1 MEFGSS
7 ILRPFHTRGRWLLAA
22 IPLTFLVTA
31 AVTVIVT
38 LTLSTAAK
46 DRATIVQVAA
56 RQRTLAE
63 RYMSELMLLRAGQH
77 ANPQEIGAELNES
90 AHALLEGGTAPA
102 VDGDDDETPVPA
114 ASGSVLRRQLEE
126 QVRLIADLRG
136 SGQALVS
143 GGAPPEAAGGE
154 QLPSNPLMRERI
166 LVALT
171 SANALNS
178 ARTVGEQAD
187 EGVQHLLDAEIAL
200 SVGGLIVSLL
210 LAGLLI
216 LILSRQTAHF
226 RALAKS
232 STDLVAVI
240 DPHGC
245 RYVSES
251 LAAKVGRPP
260 AQLLGDGMLAL
271 VAEADREMLGTV
283 ARTGAPS
290 SFNFNLIDAA
300 GEERTLEAHVTD
312 LRSERHLRGVVLNAR
327 DITERV
333 RLEAELREKA
343 SRDGFSTQLAEALE
357 MADEEADVC
366 DVVEHAMADV
376 SEETPMELLLSDSS
390 RASLRRVAS
399 NDGVEPPGCPVRSP
413 FSCVAVRRGSA
424 VTFESSEHLNAC
436 PHLRG
441 RPTGACS
448 AVCVPVSFMGRS
460 LGVLHTTGADQ
471 QTPSVERVE
480 RLRTLAAQAGARIGT
495 VRAFQKTQ
503 LQASTD
509 SLTGLINRRSAEEQ
523 IRTLLRGRRPFAL
536 ALGDL
541 DRFKQLNDTHGHEA
555 GDRALRLFSDT
566 ARRAIRDRDTIA
578 RWGGE
583 EFVVLLPDLDRFE
596 AVEVLERMRA
606 ALACAHPGET
616 PRFTVSFGVSDTQQT
631 QSASLL
637 FRVADE
643 GLYAA
648 KLAGRDRVSI
658 GALPEEEGNG
668 PRRHDLD
675 VPSDEEDA
683 ELVYEEDAEAAPGSA
698 RSVGAADGSHDYAP
712 DTGTTAVQDDEPS
725 AEAALTG
732 GARDDAAGPET
743 GKAPRRSPGSAAR
756 KAARRVPVGKRSRS

>member
-1 MEFGSS
+1 MTDLRSG
-7 ILRPFHTRGRWLLAA
+7 ILRPFHMRGRWLLAA

-31 AVTVIVT
+31 AVGVVVT
-38 LTLSTAAK
+38 LTLSARAK
-46 DRATIVQVAA
+46 DRAAVVQVAA
-56 RQRTLAE
+56 RQRMLAE
-63 RYMSELMLLRAGQH
+63 RYLNELLLVKAGQQ
-77 ANPQEIGAELNES
+77 ADPQTIGADLNES
-90 AHALLEGGTAPA
+90 AHALLEGGTVPA
-102 VDGDDDETPVPA
+102 VKGDDDDATVA
-114 ASGSVLRRQLEE
+114 AATGTVLRRQLEE
-126 QVRLIADLRG
+126 QIKLIADLRG
-136 SGQALVS
+136 SGQALLT
-143 GGAPPEAAGGE
+143 GGRPPEPTGGE
-154 QLPSNPLMRERI
+154 TLPAGNPLMRARI

-171 SANALNS
+171 SATALNA
-178 ARTVGEQAD
+178 ARTVAARAD
-187 EGVQHLLDAEIAL
+187 DSVQRLLDAEIAL
-200 SVGGLIVSLL
+200 SIGGLIVSLL

-245 RYVSES
+245 RYVSDS
-251 LAAKVGRPP
+251 LAAKAGRPAP
-260 AQLLGDGMLAL
+260 QLLGDGLLAL
-271 VAEADREMLGTV
+271 VGEQDRELLGTV
-283 ARTGAPS
+283 ARTGTPS
-290 SFNFNLIDAA
+290 SFIFTLVDAG

-312 LRSERHLRGVVLNAR
+312 LRGERHLRGVVLNAR

-343 SRDGFSTQLAEALE
+343 RRDGFATQLAEALE
-357 MADEEADVC
+357 MADEELDVC
-366 DVVEHAMADV
+366 EVVEHAMGDV
-376 SEETPMELLLSDSS
+376 SEATPMELLLSDSS

-424 VTFESSEHLNAC
+424 VTFESSEDLNAC

-441 RPTGACS
+441 RPSGACS

-460 LGVLHTTGADQ
+460 LGVLHTTGPDGEA
-471 QTPSVERVE
+471 PGAERVE

-523 IRTLLRGRRPFAL
+523 MRGLLRARRPFAL

-541 DRFKQLNDTHGHEA
+541 DHFKQLNDTHGHEA
-555 GDRALRLFSDT
+555 GDRALRLFADV
-566 ARRAIRDRDTIA
+566 ARRSIRDLDTIA

-583 EFVVLLPDLDRFE
+583 EFVVLLPDLDRFG
-596 AVEVLERMRA
+596 AIEVLERMRA
-606 ALACAHPGET
+606 ALARAHPGET
-616 PRFTVSFGVSDTQQT
+616 PRFTVSFGVSDTQQA

-658 GALPEEEGNG
+658 GTIPDEESQG
-668 PRRHDLD
+668 PRRLD
-675 VPSDEEDA
+675 VELPSDEE
-683 ELVYEEDAEAAPGSA
+683 EEF
-698 RSVGAADGSHDYAP
+698 
-712 DTGTTAVQDDEPS
+712 EP
-725 AEAALTG
+725 LTG
-732 GARDDAAGPET
+732 GGQQDNGAPLNSGSEGPEEANGT
-743 GKAPRRSPGSAAR
+743 RAGAASATVKR
-756 KAARRVPVGKRSRS
+756 ARRTPGAKRPRA

>member
-1 MEFGSS
+1 MG
-7 ILRPFHTRGRWLLAA
+7 IGGGIMRPFHTRGRWLLAA

-31 AVTVIVT
+31 AVGIVVT
-38 LTLSTAAK
+38 LTLSARAR
-46 DRATIVQVAA
+46 DRAAVVQVAA

-63 RYMSELMLLRAGQH
+63 RYLNELLLAKAGQQ
-77 ANPQEIGAELNES
+77 ADPQTIGADLNES
-90 AHALLEGGTAPA
+90 AHALLEGGTVPA
-102 VDGDDDETPVPA
+102 VNGDDDDMSVDA
-114 ASGSVLRRQLEE
+114 ATGTVLRRQLEE
-126 QVRLIADLRG
+126 QVKLIADLRG
-136 SGQALVS
+136 SGQALLTGAQPPGPS
-143 GGAPPEAAGGE
+143 GGET
-154 QLPSNPLMRERI
+154 LPSGNPLMRARI

-171 SANALNS
+171 SATALNA
-178 ARTVGEQAD
+178 ARTVAARAD
-187 EGVQHLLDAEIAL
+187 NSVQRLLDAEIAL
-200 SVGGLIVSLL
+200 SIGGLIVSLL

-232 STDLVAVI
+232 STDLVAVL
-240 DPHGC
+240 DEHGC
-245 RYVSES
+245 RYVSDS
-251 LAAKVGRPP
+251 LAAKAGRPAP
-260 AQLLGDGMLAL
+260 QLLGKGLIAL
-271 VAEADREMLGTV
+271 VPERDRELLRGVGT
-283 ARTGAPS
+283 TGAPQI
-290 SFNFNLIDAA
+290 FNFAMIDAA

-312 LRSERHLRGVVLNAR
+312 LRGERHLRGVVLNAR

-333 RLEAELREKA
+333 RLETELREKA
-343 SRDGFSTQLAEALE
+343 RRDGFATQLAEAFE

-366 DVVEHAMADV
+366 DVVEHAMSDV
-376 SEETPMELLLSDSS
+376 SERTPMELLLSDSS
-390 RASLRRVAS
+390 RASLRRVAA
-399 NDGVEPPGCPVRSP
+399 NEGLEPPACPVRSP

-424 VTFESSEHLNAC
+424 VTFESSEDLNAC

-441 RPTGACS
+441 RPGGPCS

-460 LGVLHTTGADQ
+460 LGVLHSTGADGE
-471 QTPSVERVE
+471 TPDPERVE

-523 IRTLLRGRRPFAL
+523 IRSLLRSGRPFAL
-536 ALGDL
+536 AVGDL

-606 ALACAHPGET
+606 SLARAHPGET
-616 PRFTVSFGVSDTQQT
+616 PRFTVSFGVSDTQQA

-637 FRVADE
+637 FSIADE
-643 GLYAA
+643 GLYTA

-658 GALPEEEGNG
+658 GVVPDESAG

-675 VPSDEEDA
+675 GPSDEEDP
-683 ELVYEEDAEAAPGSA
+683 EHGLTHGSDEGLAATSFSG
-698 RSVGAADGSHDYAP
+698 GLAAAN
-712 DTGTTAVQDDEPS
+712 GTHE
-725 AEAALTG
+725 
-732 GARDDAAGPET
+732 DDAFADADVDFARGESAVPE
-743 GKAPRRSPGSAAR
+743 PQ
-756 KAARRVPVGKRSRS
+756 KAARRTAGSATRKAAPRVTAGKRSRS

>member
-1 MEFGSS
+1 MDAGAG
-7 ILRPFHTRGRWLLAA
+7 ILRPFHARGRWLLAA

-31 AVTVIVT
+31 AVGIVVT
-38 LTLSTAAK
+38 LTLSARAK
-46 DRATIVQVAA
+46 DRAAVVQVAA

-63 RYMSELMLLRAGQH
+63 RYLNELLLAKAGQQ
-77 ANPQEIGAELNES
+77 ADSQTIGADLNES
-90 AHALLEGGTAPA
+90 AHALLEGGTVPA
-102 VDGDDDETPVPA
+102 VNGDDDNSTVPA
-114 ASGSVLRRQLEE
+114 ATGTVLRRQLEQ
-126 QVRLIADLRG
+126 QVKLIADLRG
-136 SGQALVS
+136 SGQALLS
-143 GGAPPEAAGGE
+143 GGQPPEPTAGE
-154 QLPSNPLMRERI
+154 TLPSHDPLMRARI

-171 SANALNS
+171 SATALNV
-178 ARTVGEQAD
+178 ARTVAARAD
-187 EGVQHLLDAEIAL
+187 ESVQRLLDAEIAL
-200 SVGGLIVSLL
+200 SIGGLIVSLL
-210 LAGLLI
+210 LAGVLI

-232 STDLVAVI
+232 STDLVAVL
-240 DPHGC
+240 DEHGC

-251 LAAKVGRPP
+251 LAAKAGRPAP
-260 AQLLGDGMLAL
+260 QLHGEGLLAL
-271 VAEADREMLGTV
+271 VPEKDREVLRGV
-283 ARTGAPS
+283 ARSGAPA
-290 SFNFNLIDAA
+290 SFNFVIGDAA

-312 LRSERHLRGVVLNAR
+312 LRAERHLRGVVLNAR

-343 SRDGFSTQLAEALE
+343 RRDGFATQLAEALE

-366 DVVEHAMADV
+366 DVVEHAMSDI
-376 SEETPMELLLSDSS
+376 SERTPMELLLSDSS

-399 NDGVEPPGCPVRSP
+399 NDGIEPPACPVRSP

-424 VTFESSEHLNAC
+424 VTFDSSEDLNAC

-441 RPTGACS
+441 RPAGACS

-460 LGVLHTTGADQ
+460 LGVLHTTGQDGD
-471 QTPSVERVE
+471 TPDAERVE
-480 RLRTLAAQAGARIGT
+480 SLRTLAAQAGARIGT

-523 IRTLLRGRRPFAL
+523 IRSLLRARRPFAL

-541 DRFKQLNDTHGHEA
+541 DHFKQLNDTHGHEA

-606 ALACAHPGET
+606 ALARAHPGET
-616 PRFTVSFGVSDTQQT
+616 PRFTVSFGVSDTQQA
-631 QSASLL
+631 QGASLL

-658 GALPEEEGNG
+658 GIVPEESAG
-668 PRRHDLD
+668 PSRHELEA
-675 VPSDEEDA
+675 PSDDEDL
-683 ELVYEEDAEAAPGSA
+683 ELGFEDGVDDGPEAAKGFADGLAAANGTHEDVTHAEPARAEMAGAEPEQPARRVPGSA
-698 RSVGAADGSHDYAP
+698 
-712 DTGTTAVQDDEPS
+712 T
-725 AEAALTG
+725 
-732 GARDDAAGPET
+732 
-743 GKAPRRSPGSAAR
+743 R
-756 KAARRVPVGKRSRS
+756 KAARRVAVGKRPRS

>member
-1 MEFGSS
+1 M
-7 ILRPFHTRGRWLLAA
+7 
-22 IPLTFLVTA
+22 
-31 AVTVIVT
+31 
-38 LTLSTAAK
+38 
-46 DRATIVQVAA
+46 
-56 RQRTLAE
+56 RT
-63 RYMSELMLLRAGQH
+63 
-77 ANPQEIGAELNES
+77 
-90 AHALLEGGTAPA
+90 
-102 VDGDDDETPVPA
+102 
-114 ASGSVLRRQLEE
+114 
-126 QVRLIADLRG
+126 
-136 SGQALVS
+136 
-143 GGAPPEAAGGE
+143 
-154 QLPSNPLMRERI
+154 RI

-171 SANALNS
+171 SAVALNS
-178 ARTVGEQAD
+178 ARTIAAQAD
-187 EGVQHLLDAEIAL
+187 NSVQRLLDAEIAL
-200 SVGGLIVSLL
+200 SIGGLIVSLL

-232 STDLVAVI
+232 STDLVAVL
-240 DPHGC
+240 DEHGC
-245 RYVSES
+245 RYASDS
-251 LAAKVGRPP
+251 LAAKAGRPAP
-260 AQLLGDGMLAL
+260 QLLGDGLLAL
-271 VAEADREMLGTV
+271 VPEKERESLRGV
-283 ARTGAPS
+283 ARTGTPQ
-290 SFNFNLIDAA
+290 SFNFVLADAA

-312 LRSERHLRGVVLNAR
+312 LRGERHLRGVVLNAR

-343 SRDGFSTQLAEALE
+343 RRDGFATQLAEALE

-376 SEETPMELLLSDSS
+376 SELTPMELLLSDSS

-399 NDGVEPPGCPVRSP
+399 NDGVEPPACPVRSP

-424 VTFESSEHLNAC
+424 VTFESSEHLNSC

-441 RPTGACS
+441 RPSGPCS

-460 LGVLHTTGADQ
+460 LGVLHTTGADGE
-471 QTPSVERVE
+471 TPGAERVE

-523 IRTLLRGRRPFAL
+523 MRSLLRSGRPFAL

-555 GDRALRLFSDT
+555 GDRALRLFADT

-606 ALACAHPGET
+606 ALARAHPGET
-616 PRFTVSFGVSDTQQT
+616 PRFTVSFGVSDTQQA

-643 GLYAA
+643 GLYGA

-658 GALPEEEGNG
+658 GVLPEGSDG
-668 PRRHDLD
+668 PRRHDLEM
-675 VPSDEEDA
+675 PSDDEDSELGYEDA
-683 ELVYEEDAEAAPGSA
+683 VDGAAGGEGDSSDVAVQRGSPEDSVGPQDGGTSDRDAKVAEPE
-698 RSVGAADGSHDYAP
+698 RSVRRP
-712 DTGTTAVQDDEPS
+712 
-725 AEAALTG
+725 
-732 GARDDAAGPET
+732 AGQAT
-743 GKAPRRSPGSAAR
+743 R
-756 KAARRVPVGKRSRS
+756 KPARRVPVGKRSGS

>member
-1 MEFGSS
+1 MDLGSAS

-31 AVTVIVT
+31 AVGVIVT
-38 LTLSTAAK
+38 LTLSTAAR

-63 RYMSELMLLRAGQH
+63 RYMSELMLVRAGQQ
-77 ANPQEIGAELNES
+77 ANPQEIGAEMNES

-102 VDGDDDETPVPA
+102 VDGDDDNTAVPA
-114 ASGSVLRRQLEE
+114 ASGTVLRRQLEE
-126 QVRLIADLRG
+126 QVKLIADLRG
-136 SGQALVS
+136 SGQALLS
-143 GGAPPEAAGGE
+143 GSAPPEPTGGE
-154 QLPSNPLMRERI
+154 QLPAGNPLMRERI

-187 EGVQHLLDAEIAL
+187 EGVQQLLDAEIAL

-251 LAAKVGRPP
+251 LAAKVGRPA

-271 VAEADREMLGTV
+271 VAEEDRELIATV

-290 SFNFNLIDAA
+290 SFNFKLADAA

-333 RLEAELREKA
+333 LLESELREKA
-343 SRDGFSTQLAEALE
+343 SRDGFATQLAEALE

-376 SEETPMELLLSDSS
+376 SAATPMELLLSDSS

-399 NDGVEPPGCPVRSP
+399 NDGIEPPGCPVRSP

-424 VTFESSEHLNAC
+424 VAFESSEHLNAC
-436 PHLRG
+436 PHLRA
-441 RPTGACS
+441 RPAGACS

-460 LGVLHTTGADQ
+460 LGVLHTTGADEEV
-471 QTPSVERVE
+471 PSAERVE

-509 SLTGLINRRSAEEQ
+509 SLTGLVNRRSAEEQ
-523 IRTLLRGRRPFAL
+523 MRSLLRSRRPFAL

-541 DRFKQLNDTHGHEA
+541 DHFKQLNDKHGHEA

-566 ARRAIRDRDTIA
+566 ARRAIRDLDTIA

-583 EFVVLLPDLDRFE
+583 EFAVLLPDLDRFG

-606 ALACAHPGET
+606 ALARAHPGET
-616 PRFTVSFGVSDTQQT
+616 PRFTVSFGISDTQQA

-658 GALPEEEGNG
+658 GVVPDESSG

-675 VPSDEEDA
+675 ARLDDEDEELIGNVPPAMEPD
-683 ELVYEEDAEAAPGSA
+683 EEPPIAAAPA
-698 RSVGAADGSHDYAP
+698 DSVPVA
-712 DTGTTAVQDDEPS
+712 PS
-725 AEAALTG
+725 ANGASAAEES
-732 GARDDAAGPET
+732 AANGSVST
-743 GKAPRRSPGSAAR
+743 KAPRRTRGT
-756 KAARRVPVGKRSRS
+756 KRSRS